1 MYDEYHASYIVLYF
15 EMNRLSDKSRR
26 AKGAPA
32 GAKGEGCLVVTSTP
46 IGNLGDLSPRA
57 RACLETAAMIAC
69 EDTRHTGLM
78 LHRLGITHGKLV
90 SYHDHSKPQVAAGLL
105 QAMQAGATVA
115 LVSDA
120 GTPLLSDPGYKLVDA
135 CHENGVPVVAIPGPS
150 ALLAALA
157 TAGLPTDRFFF
168 AGFLPPQKAKRQREL
183 GALAA
188 LDATLVFYES
198 PRRLLASLADIAAW
212 LPGREIAVARELT
225 KQHEET
231 RRGTAES
238 LLLHFELHPPKG
250 EIVIIAGPCPPAAP
264 ADQAELA
271 AQIATAMDNGLSRRD
286 AVRKVVEATGIP
298 RSTVYAAALASSPP
312 RS

>member
-1 MYDEYHASYIVLYF
+1 MT
-15 EMNRLSDKSRR
+15 RLSDKSRLSKR
-26 AKGAPA
+26 SPSNTDGQ
-32 GAKGEGCLVVTSTP
+32 GLLVITSTP

-57 RACLETAAMIAC
+57 RTCLETAGLIAC

-90 SYHDHSKPQVAAGLL
+90 SYHDHSKPAVAAGLIK
-105 QAMQAGATVA
+105 AMEDGTTVA

-135 CHENGVPVVAIPGPS
+135 CLERGIKVVAIPGPS
-150 ALLAALA
+150 ALLAALV

-168 AGFLPPQKAKRQREL
+168 AGFLPQQKSRRKREL
-183 GALAA
+183 ASLAG

-198 PRRLLASLADIAAW
+198 PRRLLACLADIDAH
-212 LPGREIAVARELT
+212 LPGRDIAVARELT

-231 RRGTAES
+231 RRGTAPS
-238 LLLHFELHPPKG
+238 LIAHYEMHPPKG
-250 EIVIIAGPCPPAAP
+250 EIVIMAGPCRQDTVTDPAEIA
-264 ADQAELA
+264 AKVAE
-271 AQIATAMDNGLSRRD
+271 AMKHGASHRD
-286 AVRKVVEATGIP
+286 AVRDVAAATGLP
-298 RSTVYAAALASSPP
+298 RSRIYAISLDASSP